1 MFKKRKGRQKKFLFI
16 DSLAVLCLKGM
27 GSYYWAVNYPKYG
40 VSRVGALFSTGHIDK
55 KITYDKL
62 DWLLTDGFQKRFS
75 SIKKELLQ
83 LTESEQNSLIE
94 SLDAETAHKYR
105 VVRRYMNRLN
115 ENGIAAYD
123 ISNCIYNNQMYARS
137 ATLLWSNFKH
147 LSLIRKDRNERSQ
160 RAAEQAQSLFSNWN
174 EYVTSFIAGVQFQQK
189 SSVDAEEFTKK
200 IQPTFTK
207 LLTSKHSPLRNA
219 DWDTN
224 LNV

>member
-1 MFKKRKGRQKKFLFI
+1 
-16 DSLAVLCLKGM
+16 M

-40 VSRVGALFSTGHIDK
+40 VSRIGALYSSGKIDK
-55 KITYDKL
+55 EIASKKL

-83 LTESEQNSLIE
+83 LTESEQNSLID
-94 SLDAETAHKYR
+94 SLDSETAHKYR

-115 ENGIAAYD
+115 EHGIAAYD
-123 ISNCIYNNQMYARS
+123 ISYCIYNNQMYARS

-174 EYVTSFIAGVQFQQK
+174 EYVTSFIAGGQFLQK
-189 SSVDAEEFTKK
+189 SAADAEEFTK
-200 IQPTFTK
+200 IIEPTFTK

-219 DWDTN
+219 DWNTN
-224 LNV
+224 LNM

>member
-1 MFKKRKGRQKKFLFI
+1 MFKKRKRRQKKSLFI
-16 DSLAVLCLKGM
+16 DSLAVLCFKGM

-40 VSRVGALFSTGHIDK
+40 VSRIGALFSTGHIDK

-83 LTESEQNSLIE
+83 LSEIEQNSLIE
-94 SLDAETAHKYR
+94 SLDPETAHKYR
-105 VVRRYMNRLN
+105 VVQRYMNRLN
-115 ENGIAAYD
+115 EHGIAAYD

-189 SSVDAEEFTKK
+189 SSVDAEDFTKK